1 MKVNL
6 SLVVHDKE
14 GLNIFKTDDNGNFV
28 TDDYI
33 LTTKKIMLK
42 NVVIDGLVLSG
53 EIISQQELEK
63 FEEQDSIYFN
73 LEYVYFQ
80 DKKVI
85 NKLLY
90 EGSELLQ
97 TSYNYDYAIVE
108 LNNNGSVYIYANI
121 TENEKFITYNSL
133 SVYNDINKDDKIIP
147 KRDSIKKTFIHV
159 RHGIDGCNSCNLK
172 FFKQINYFQETDQG
186 LLNVYTN
193 VLYRNIKT
201 LEQYAYG
208 LKNDLYSIKHEIIR
222 FGDKHE
228 W

>member
-14 GLNIFKTDDNGNFV
+14 GLNIFKTDNNGNFV
-28 TDDYI
+28 TDDYM
-33 LTTKKIMLK
+33 LTTKKILLK

-53 EIISQQELEK
+53 EIISHQELEK

-97 TSYNYDYAIVE
+97 SSYNYDYAIVE
-108 LNNNGSVYIYANI
+108 LNNNGSVSIYANI

-133 SVYNDINKDDKIIP
+133 SVYNDINKDGKISP
-147 KRDSIKKTFIHV
+147 KRDGVKKTFIHV
-159 RHGIDGCNSCNLK
+159 RHGFDGCASCSMK
-172 FFKQINYFQETDQG
+172 EFKQINYFQETDQG
-186 LLNVYTN
+186 LLNVYTG
-193 VLYRNIKT
+193 VQYRNIKT

-208 LKNDLYSIKHEIIR
+208 LKNDAYSTKHEIIR
-222 FGDKHE
+222 FGDNHE

>member
-14 GLNIFKTDDNGNFV
+14 GLNIFKTYNNGNFV
-28 TDDYI
+28 TDDYM

-53 EIISQQELEK
+53 EIISHQELEK

-97 TSYNYDYAIVE
+97 SSYNYDYAIVE
-108 LNNNGSVYIYANI
+108 LNNNGSVSIYANI

-133 SVYNDINKDDKIIP
+133 SVYNDINKDGKISP
-147 KRDSIKKTFIHV
+147 KRDGVK
-159 RHGIDGCNSCNLK
+159 
-172 FFKQINYFQETDQG
+172 
-186 LLNVYTN
+186 
-193 VLYRNIKT
+193 
-201 LEQYAYG
+201 
-208 LKNDLYSIKHEIIR
+208 
-222 FGDKHE
+222 
-228 W
+228 